1 MCLKDVLGKVY
12 FPSIV
17 YVEGGYTREFAGEG
31 WGESEKEQG
40 KVKIHNDGILKMER
54 NSFTCHLS
62 ILPFAILDI

>member
-1 MCLKDVLGKVY
+1 MLGKVY

-17 YVEGGYTREFAGEG
+17 YVEGCYRCEFAGEG

-40 KVKIHNDGILKMER
+40 KEKIHKDGILKIER